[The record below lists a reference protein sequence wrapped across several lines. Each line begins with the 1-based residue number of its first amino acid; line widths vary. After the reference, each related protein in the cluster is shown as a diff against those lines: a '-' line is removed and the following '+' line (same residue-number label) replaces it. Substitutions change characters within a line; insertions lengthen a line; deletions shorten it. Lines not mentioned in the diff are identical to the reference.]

1 MNNKRNNYTCMLWE
15 LNQLRRDLP
24 SKVQYFFSPCNVS
37 LESSPIPE
45 VRRSHSPHVKLQDL
59 QNMVGVEGKER
70 NEGREMN
77 KGLQVQN
84 KLSIAHPL
92 ANR

>member
-1 MNNKRNNYTCMLWE
+1 MLWE

-24 SKVQYFFSPCNVS
+24 SKVQYFFSPCNVG
-37 LESSPIPE
+37 LELSPIPE

-59 QNMVGVEGKER
+59 QNMVGVEGREGR
-70 NEGREMN
+70 RTEGREMN
-77 KGLQVQN
+77 EGLQVQN